1 MILSSQ
7 MNTNLKLFKASSL
20 PSDMY
25 FVSNFHKKVKIREK
39 IWSKFSDYLKVA
51 YQFSMS
57 FLQIL
62 VEVA

>member
-7 MNTNLKLFKASSL
+7 MNTNLKLFKASPL

-39 IWSKFSDYLKVA
+39 FDLN
-51 YQFSMS
+51 
-57 FLQIL
+57 L
-62 VEVA
+62 VIT